1 MVHRGQDAE
10 VAVGD
15 RDASVLEPALLRP
28 PRGPARLALRNLG
41 LVELQEVRL
50 DDRAVELPADAAE
63 VGEDGRQAPQRRV
76 EQLAELVVL
85 GVLVGFNELGG
96 VVGVGSAMGTVAGFG
111 SLQPRAGHR
120 SDDPRIAA
128 DA

>member
-1 MVHRGQDAE
+1 MYVRASASAGGWGGGSPLVVHRGQDAE

-28 PRGPARLALRNLG
+28 TRGPARLALRNLG

-63 VGEDGRQAPQRRV
+63 VGEDGGQARQRWV
-76 EQLAELVVL
+76 EQLAQLVVL
-85 GVLVGFNELGG
+85 GVLVRF
-96 VVGVGSAMGTVAGFG
+96 
-111 SLQPRAGHR
+111 
-120 SDDPRIAA
+120 D
-128 DA
+128 